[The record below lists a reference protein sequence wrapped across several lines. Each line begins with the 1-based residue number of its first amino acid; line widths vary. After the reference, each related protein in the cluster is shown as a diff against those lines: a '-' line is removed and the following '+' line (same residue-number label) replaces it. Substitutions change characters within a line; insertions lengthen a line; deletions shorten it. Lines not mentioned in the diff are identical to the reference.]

1 MFGYVRIFKPQLR
14 VCEYDTYKA
23 FYCGLCK
30 KIKKEYGFAATLTL
44 SYDFAF
50 LSLMNASVNDCAVT
64 AHKCRCIA
72 HPIKKTICAEC
83 DEGLEYP
90 AAAAEILIY
99 HKLRDDVADKGFM
112 KKLAARLML
121 LFLKK
126 GYKKARKLYP
136 QLAEQIELQMQ
147 EQKKVE
153 NVDKCSIDLAAE
165 PSAKMMEAIA
175 ENICDDESQK
185 RVLRRFGYFLGRY
198 IYICDAYD
206 DLSDDIKKRN
216 FNPII
221 NEFSLASQPDDT
233 QEQKIREYV
242 ISSVNLTLGEL
253 ANCYTLIEINKY
265 KPIIDN
271 IIYLGLKHSLT
282 TIIDNKNKKEKENV
296 K

>member
-1 MFGYVRIFKPQLR
+1 MFGYVRIFKPQMR

-30 KIKKEYGFAATLTL
+30 KIKKEYGFTATLTL

-50 LSLMNASVNDCAVT
+50 LSLMNSAVNDYCAS

-72 HPIKKTICAEC
+72 HPIKKTICVSC
-83 DEGLEYP
+83 DDGLGYP

-99 HKLRDDVADKGFM
+99 HKLRDDVADKGFF
-112 KKLAARLML
+112 KKLAARVML

-126 GYKKARKLYP
+126 GYKKARALYP
-136 QLAEQIELQMQ
+136 ELAECIELQMQ
-147 EQKKVE
+147 EQKRVE
-153 NVDKCSIDLAAE
+153 NIKDCKIDLAAE

-175 ENICDDESQK
+175 DNITENESEK
-185 RVLRRFGYFLGRY
+185 RILRRFGYFLGRY

-206 DLSDDIKKRN
+206 DLSDDIKKNN

-221 NEFSLASQPDDT
+221 NEFSLTHHPDKT
-233 QEQKIREYV
+233 ELEKIKEYV
-242 ISSVNLTLGEL
+242 IQSVNLTLGEL
-253 ANCYTLIEINKY
+253 ANCYTLLTLKRY
-265 KPIIDN
+265 KPILDN
-271 IIYLGLKHSLT
+271 IIYLGLKNSLT
-282 TIIDNKNKKEKENV
+282 SITENKFSDEKEKE